1 MVPRLHGAGAEILR
15 AGALPKTSSEGSEG
29 EVFIRLSSPDPD
41 KPELEAV
48 SKIQRSLRSISTP
61 FHKFGD
67 AF

>member
-48 SKIQRSLRSISTP
+48 SKIPKLES
-61 FHKFGD
+61 
-67 AF
+67 